1 LEQYIEETLEL
12 FALQAHSK
20 GLELNASFAED
31 LPTLLKTDTVR
42 LRQIMMNLISNAIK
56 FTNQGEVLIRVEC
69 DRYFEQ
75 TLPTSA
81 HRDLPQSP
89 IYLRFSI
96 IDTGIGIESANQ
108 DKLFKP
114 FSQVDVSTTCRS
126 GGTGLGLAISRQ
138 LVELMQGEIGIS
150 SPIKNGQG
158 TCFWFRI
165 PFDLQPQPE
174 PLPTNNDQQIL
185 AKRRILVIDEN
196 QHSRATL
203 RYYLTKV
210 GAEVCEAANM
220 IEAIACLEIGKHID
234 TALIDWRT
242 TDFNVV
248 TLKHQ
253 FANLP
258 LIEILTANR
267 QGEIQTVID
276 QGFCG
281 YVTKPFKKQRLLKTI
296 VLAFEIEMSS
306 LTHDVPTSSVVVQNH
321 QANHSERELSNLK
334 ILLAEDNIVNQKITM
349 TYLSQLGFQAD
360 LAEDGEQVLQLMHT
374 KNYDIIL
381 IDCLMPLLDGYAT
394 TYAIRQLEANALATT
409 GVTEHIIIIAMTANA
424 FKEDRD
430 RCLAAG
436 MDDYLSK
443 PILKQKLKETLEHW
457 MTKIP

>member
-1 LEQYIEETLEL
+1 
-12 FALQAHSK
+12 
-20 GLELNASFAED
+20 
-31 LPTLLKTDTVR
+31 
-42 LRQIMMNLISNAIK
+42 
-56 FTNQGEVLIRVEC
+56 
-69 DRYFEQ
+69 
-75 TLPTSA
+75 
-81 HRDLPQSP
+81 
-89 IYLRFSI
+89 
-96 IDTGIGIESANQ
+96 
-108 DKLFKP
+108 
-114 FSQVDVSTTCRS
+114 
-126 GGTGLGLAISRQ
+126 
-138 LVELMQGEIGIS
+138 
-150 SPIKNGQG
+150 
-158 TCFWFRI
+158 
-165 PFDLQPQPE
+165 
-174 PLPTNNDQQIL
+174 
-185 AKRRILVIDEN
+185 
-196 QHSRATL
+196 
-203 RYYLTKV
+203 
-210 GAEVCEAANM
+210 M